1 MDQKNE
7 LFLEA
12 LRCALRGD
20 VMPDRPEVGEE
31 VWSSILTIARKHHLL
46 PMIYE
51 AIYAQPGMVNSPV
64 GISGRSD
71 VMKSVFTQTM
81 KTMEFLE
88 LYGNL
93 CRAGVTPLVVKGIV
107 CRNLYPLPDHRISG
121 DEDVLI
127 PPEQFPLAHQVMTE
141 FGMTSTEP
149 EENFDAAYEI
159 PYRKPG
165 SPLYI
170 ELHKH
175 LFPPASEA
183 YGHLNSFFEDV
194 HSRMVEEEIQ
204 GSTVASMAPTDHLFY
219 LICHSFKHFLH
230 SGFGIR
236 QVCDIILYANRYGQ
250 EICWDQVLDNCR
262 RIRAEKFAAALFQ
275 IGTKH
280 LVFDPDAA
288 CYPPHWRGIEVDE
301 MPMLA
306 DLLDAGV
313 YGSADMSRKHSS
325 NITLTAMENQK
336 QGKAASGGVLKSL
349 FPAPKKLEKRY
360 PYLKKHPALVPV
372 AWASRILTYGRET
385 AAGKNNSAA
394 QSIRIGNERVALM
407 KQYGILD
414 E

>member
-1 MDQKNE
+1 M
-7 LFLEA
+7 
-12 LRCALRGD
+12 
-20 VMPDRPEVGEE
+20 
-31 VWSSILTIARKHHLL
+31 
-46 PMIYE
+46 
-51 AIYAQPGMVNSPV
+51 
-64 GISGRSD
+64 
-71 VMKSVFTQTM
+71 
-81 KTMEFLE
+81 
-88 LYGNL
+88 
-93 CRAGVTPLVVKGIV
+93 
-107 CRNLYPLPDHRISG
+107 
-121 DEDVLI
+121 
-127 PPEQFPLAHQVMTE
+127 
-141 FGMTSTEP
+141 
-149 EENFDAAYEI
+149 
-159 PYRKPG
+159 
-165 SPLYI
+165 
-170 ELHKH
+170 
-175 LFPPASEA
+175 
-183 YGHLNSFFEDV
+183 
-194 HSRMVEEEIQ
+194 
-204 GSTVASMAPTDHLFY
+204 
-219 LICHSFKHFLH
+219 
-230 SGFGIR
+230 
-236 QVCDIILYANRYGQ
+236 
-250 EICWDQVLDNCR
+250 DNCR

-306 DLLDAGV
+306 DLLDACV